1 MDYQIELVHLK
12 EDIFNEIK
20 KLDKKF
26 TDLYQEKSQNIPENI
41 LTPLDKINIM
51 LNKTEEMFHSV
62 TEQQIKLDKIS
73 ELETF
78 KNKANDIIIS
88 HEIRINSLIK
98 DVENVIFKYDREI
111 SQNLTVPGF
120 IGTSSR
126 FKTLSEY
133 LLYNIDEMAKL
144 KMEKDF
150 MKKEEK
156 ELKSRIDSL
165 LKNILDTVDNSIKRA
180 NLYTDNKQK
189 NYDEILNNKY
199 KEFKEQIMQMRTQ
212 TISNEKFI
220 KEEIDKVI
228 KISNELNCL
237 KENYDNFVN
246 KSEIKSFINE
256 IKNKVDKISNEVKKN
271 RKNIDNINNIL
282 RTNGI
287 ILNNGTNY
295 ESKNKLSQ
303 SKRIA
308 LKRKSEVNNNNYNYK
323 NDYLIKNEQSNKND
337 IKENSTNL
345 ANQKISNSF
354 KDKKSKEI
362 NNNIN
367 QKKVEKINT
376 NEILNKFDNIKKEYE
391 LNNGKQDNTINQ
403 NTIKTYNDLKHTIK
417 PKLLNDKENKYNDI
431 IESYS
436 IEGKIQTGRKNINL
450 NVKSYKDIN
459 NQKKI
464 EFNNKINLS
473 DGEKEKE
480 KKIKKID
487 DKKKNI
493 TNDKIDKYTTI
504 KNDTNKTFEK
514 FKKEN
519 IENNIINHTD
529 FNFYRR
535 KDLNN
540 FHYYKNEIH
549 NLKRIPLHKI
559 YKEENSEE
567 NSRKANSEINFDI
580 NLDDVTPNQIQIL
593 KKVNNI
599 YYPNKEMIKNMK
611 FKDFILNQFLIRNKI
626 HYSKKSNTK
635 YSKLF
640 LNDDNNQIYETI
652 NYVHNRSNT
661 LDKVNSLNS
670 PPPLIKDNDYIT
682 NKKDEE
688 SQSYIKNKN
697 DKNKDKLN
705 FKFISL
711 DNQFRLA
718 LNKKKIHL
726 RNNPELLL
734 SVPIT
739 NAFKTFQ
746 IRKNKEMIN
755 NKRYMNIR
763 KSFGDKIEEKK
774 VNINNFKYQ

>member
-26 TDLYQEKSQNIPENI
+26 TDLYQEKSKNIPENI

-256 IKNKVDKISNEVKKN
+256 IKNKVDKISNEIKKN
-271 RKNIDNINNIL
+271 KKNIDNIKYL
-282 RTNGI
+282 
-287 ILNNGTNY
+287 
-295 ESKNKLSQ
+295 KNK
-303 SKRIA
+303 
-308 LKRKSEVNNNNYNYK
+308 
-323 NDYLIKNEQSNKND
+323 
-337 IKENSTNL
+337 
-345 ANQKISNSF
+345 
-354 KDKKSKEI
+354 
-362 NNNIN
+362 
-367 QKKVEKINT
+367 
-376 NEILNKFDNIKKEYE
+376 
-391 LNNGKQDNTINQ
+391 
-403 NTIKTYNDLKHTIK
+403 
-417 PKLLNDKENKYNDI
+417 
-431 IESYS
+431 
-436 IEGKIQTGRKNINL
+436 
-450 NVKSYKDIN
+450 
-459 NQKKI
+459 
-464 EFNNKINLS
+464 
-473 DGEKEKE
+473 
-480 KKIKKID
+480 
-487 DKKKNI
+487 
-493 TNDKIDKYTTI
+493 
-504 KNDTNKTFEK
+504 
-514 FKKEN
+514 
-519 IENNIINHTD
+519 
-529 FNFYRR
+529 
-535 KDLNN
+535 
-540 FHYYKNEIH
+540 YYI
-549 NLKRIPLHKI
+549 
-559 YKEENSEE
+559 
-567 NSRKANSEINFDI
+567 
-580 NLDDVTPNQIQIL
+580 
-593 KKVNNI
+593 
-599 YYPNKEMIKNMK
+599 
-611 FKDFILNQFLIRNKI
+611 
-626 HYSKKSNTK
+626 
-635 YSKLF
+635 
-640 LNDDNNQIYETI
+640 
-652 NYVHNRSNT
+652 
-661 LDKVNSLNS
+661 
-670 PPPLIKDNDYIT
+670 
-682 NKKDEE
+682 
-688 SQSYIKNKN
+688 
-697 DKNKDKLN
+697 
-705 FKFISL
+705 
-711 DNQFRLA
+711 
-718 LNKKKIHL
+718 
-726 RNNPELLL
+726 
-734 SVPIT
+734 
-739 NAFKTFQ
+739 
-746 IRKNKEMIN
+746 
-755 NKRYMNIR
+755 
-763 KSFGDKIEEKK
+763 
-774 VNINNFKYQ
+774 